1 MKLRHIVVTGGL
13 AVVLIAGLN
22 LRAFADE
29 RPDAVG
35 TEAAVTSTPAPAAGT
50 SKKAVRAANRT
61 FSRTIQKALSRTQG
75 LEGMPIAVF
84 GNAAT
89 GRVTLSGQIE
99 SEDQD
104 RLAVEAAR
112 KVRGVT
118 SVNSR
123 LTLREVGGA

>member
-13 AVVLIAGLN
+13 AVALTAGTS

-29 RPDAVG
+29 RPDTAG
-35 TEAAVTSTPAPAAGT
+35 ADAALTSTPAAGT

-61 FSRTIQKALSRTQG
+61 FSRSVQKALSRTKG
-75 LEGMPIAVF
+75 LEGKPIAVF
-84 GNAAT
+84 GNAST
-89 GRVTLSGQIE
+89 GHVTLSGQVE

-104 RLAVEAAR
+104 HLAVEAAR

-123 LTLREVGGA
+123 LTLREEGGA

>member
-13 AVVLIAGLN
+13 AVVLIAGVN

-29 RPDAVG
+29 RLDTAG
-35 TEAAVTSTPAPAAGT
+35 ANAAVTSTPAAGT

-61 FSRTIQKALSRTQG
+61 FSRTVEKALYRTKG

-89 GRVTLSGQIE
+89 GRVTLSGQIT

-104 RLAVEAAR
+104 RLAVDAAR

-123 LTLREVGGA
+123 LTLREEGGA